1 MANEWQE
8 RSISELCSLI
18 VDCVN
23 KTAPKVEYKTPYKM
37 LRTTNIRHGLVNL
50 QDCQYVEKD
59 VFEKWTRR
67 ASVLKGD
74 IILTREAPLGEVG
87 RVGADDSVFLGQ
99 RLMQYRANEKI
110 LDSRFLL
117 YSFLSPYLQQQFKIH
132 EGTGSVV
139 SHIRVPDCLKFKLK
153 LPPLPE
159 QKAIA
164 HILCSLDDKIELN
177 RQMNATLEAM
187 AQALFK
193 SWFVDFDPVIDNAL
207 AAGNPIPDELEAKA
221 AARQALGDVR
231 KPLPEDI
238 RSLFP
243 NAFVFTEEMGWIPEG
258 WEISSLKDVSL
269 VKGGYAFK
277 SKDFTFSGSPVIKI
291 KNINSDRTV
300 DINDVQY
307 IPDSIAN
314 KAKSFWLHTGDLLM
328 AMTGAT
334 VGKFGLLTTIKD
346 EHYLLN
352 QRVAKFFPLTNLS
365 KKIWFVYCCLNQ
377 EITTDYITNI
387 AHGSAQPNISGDAI
401 MTAKIIFPTSNL
413 IRLFDENVDSIF
425 SKMLKNNQ
433 QAYSLI
439 QLRDT
444 LLPKLLSGE
453 LRIPEAERL
462 VVEAIA

>member
-1 MANEWQE
+1 MASDWQE
-8 RSISELCSLI
+8 RSISELCSFI

-59 VFEKWTRR
+59 IFEKWTRR

-74 IILTREAPLGEVG
+74 VILTREAPLGEVG
-87 RVGADDSVFLGQ
+87 RVGADDTVFLGQ
-99 RLMQYRANEKI
+99 RLMQYRANENI

-164 HILCSLDDKIELN
+164 HILGSLDDKIELN

-207 AAGNPIPDELEAKA
+207 AAGNPIPDELEVKA
-221 AARQALGDVR
+221 AARQTLGDAR

-258 WEISSLKDVSL
+258 WEVNSYSAIAKLNPESWTNKNAPDNISYVDLSNTKNGRITQSVSYSFSDAPSRARRILKPDDTILGTVRPGNRSFAYVFLDSLTGSTGFAVMRPKKQHHRAFIYLGLTQKDTIDYFAHIAD
-269 VKGGYAFK
+269 GGAYPAIRPEVVA
-277 SKDFTFSGSPVIKI
+277 DYTAALP
-291 KNINSDRTV
+291 
-300 DINDVQY
+300 INDDIFKAFDNLAY
-307 IPDSIAN
+307 PWLNSIGIN
-314 KAKSFWLHTGDLLM
+314 EKVSDGC
-328 AMTGAT
+328 
-334 VGKFGLLTTIKD
+334 
-346 EHYLLN
+346 
-352 QRVAKFFPLTNLS
+352 S
-365 KKIWFVYCCLNQ
+365 
-377 EITTDYITNI
+377 
-387 AHGSAQPNISGDAI
+387 
-401 MTAKIIFPTSNL
+401 
-413 IRLFDENVDSIF
+413 
-425 SKMLKNNQ
+425 
-433 QAYSLI
+433 

-453 LRIPEAERL
+453 LRIPEAAEL
-462 VVEAIA
+462 VEEAIA